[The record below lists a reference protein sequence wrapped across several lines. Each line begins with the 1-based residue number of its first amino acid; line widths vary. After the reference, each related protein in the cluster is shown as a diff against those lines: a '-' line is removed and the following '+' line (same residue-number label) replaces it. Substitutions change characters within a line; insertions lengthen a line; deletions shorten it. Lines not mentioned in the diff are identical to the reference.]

1 MKKFRLITFIV
12 LVIFCVFPL
21 NSCMDNMGGGGSVS
35 NANAA
40 AVKSRFKDLMN
51 DYRVAN
57 GKERFMEHWV
67 FTKIAQV
74 WVDYQAS
81 IDQYLAHV
89 SFADRVREAER
100 LLGMSIGYVAENCA
114 MNSGHPDPAC
124 VAYDGLTN
132 SSGHR
137 KNILMMTICGTG
149 VARSKSGKYY
159 FCQFFAL

>member
-1 MKKFRLITFIV
+1 MKKIQIITFIV
-12 LVIFCVFPL
+12 LVIFCALPL
-21 NSCMDNMGGGGSVS
+21 SSCMDPLSGGGSGS
-35 NANAA
+35 TESAA
-40 AVKSRFKDLMN
+40 SVKARFKDLMN

-57 GKERFMEHWV
+57 GKDEFMEHWV
-67 FTKIAQV
+67 FTKIAQD

-81 IDQYLAHV
+81 IDQYLAHDG
-89 SFADRVREAER
+89 FADRVREAER

-114 MNSGHPDPAC
+114 MNSGHADPAW

-137 KNILMMTICGTG
+137 KNILMMTVCGTG
-149 VARSKSGKYY
+149 VARSKTGKYY